1 MRNDAVA
8 VDKKKRAQA
17 IFRVHICRKK
27 KTTPVIKHGT
37 CMLSRDK
44 CVNASMGRSRSPVER
59 FGVIKVT

>member
-8 VDKKKRAQA
+8 VDKKRAQA

-27 KTTPVIKHGT
+27 TTLVIKHGT
-37 CMLSRDK
+37 CMLSRDER
-44 CVNASMGRSRSPVER
+44 VNASMGRSRSPVER

>member
-8 VDKKKRAQA
+8 VDKKKEPRLYSVST
-17 IFRVHICRKK
+17 FVEKK